1 MAPAIG
7 DARALADFA
16 DSCILMHSE
25 RRLRWMR
32 GLFSETGHERWGDVI
47 RASVVGAT
55 GFTGAVLTGLL
66 ARHPE
71 VHIDALTS
79 TSYVGRSVRET
90 FPHLRVDGT
99 YVSFEAAR
107 LADSEIVFVCYP
119 HAQAHPVVAQLL
131 EAGCRVIDLSADF
144 RLKDPALYPEW
155 YGFEHPRPDLLAL
168 AVYGLPELY
177 RDEIA
182 TAKLVANPGCFPTG
196 MLLALLPLA
205 ERFLP
210 DLVIDDAKSGVSGAG
225 RTPSAKTHFS
235 SVYDDFRAYAEVGHR
250 HTAEMVQELA
260 TIAGSPV
267 PVSFTPHLLP
277 VDRGILSTVYIRPG
291 AESSDEV
298 LDADTLSKLYVRA
311 YAAEPFVEVVEGVPG
326 LHEVQHTNF
335 CRLAVRVDA
344 AAGVVKVVS
353 AIDNLMKGASGQA
366 VQNFNIMFGLPET
379 LGLEVGG

>member
-1 MAPAIG
+1 MCG
-7 DARALADFA
+7 RFG
-16 DSCILMHSE
+16 
-25 RRLRWMR
+25 R
-32 GLFSETGHERWGDVI
+32 TGAKGGGVI

-55 GFTGAVLTGLL
+55 GFTGAVLTDLL
-66 ARHPE
+66 TRHPE
-71 VHIDALTS
+71 VQLDALTS

-99 YVSFEAAR
+99 YVSFEVSR

-119 HAQAHPVVAQLL
+119 HAQSHPVVAELL

-155 YGFEHPRPDLLAL
+155 YGFEHPRPDLLAQ

-182 TAKLVANPGCFPTG
+182 TANLVANPGCFPTG

-205 ERFLP
+205 DRFLP

-225 RTPSAKTHFS
+225 RTPSAKTHFC
-235 SVYDDFRAYAEVGHR
+235 SVHDDFCAYAEVGHR

-277 VDRGILSTVYIRPG
+277 VERGILSTVYVRPG
-291 AESSDEV
+291 AESADQV
-298 LDADTLSKLYVRA
+298 LDVDALKELYVRA
-311 YAAEPFVEVVEGVPG
+311 YAAEPFVEVVDAVPS
-326 LHEVQHTNF
+326 LREVQRTNY
-335 CRLAVRVDA
+335 CRLAVRADA

-353 AIDNLMKGASGQA
+353 ALDNLMKGASGQA